1 MTYFDLSAVVSFNY
15 QMISPFFGAEPK
27 DPSMIYKFNINE
39 TYSGDLEGILVLC
52 FLAILLAVFFK
63 VIEIIFVVIFVVI
76 SIFLTARNGE
86 INIISILPMII
97 MVVMT
102 SGMTWLQQKDLNK
115 RQLSKFEI

>member
-1 MTYFDLSAVVSFNY
+1 MPLNVVT
-15 QMISPFFGAEPK
+15 PADPK

-52 FLAILLAVFFK
+52 FLAILLGVFFK
-63 VIEIIFVVIFVVI
+63 VIEIIFVVIFVLI

-86 INIISILPMII
+86 INIVSILPMII

-102 SGMTWLQQKDLNK
+102 SGMTWLQQKNLNK

>member
-1 MTYFDLSAVVSFNY
+1 MPLNVV
-15 QMISPFFGAEPK
+15 IPAEPK

-52 FLAILLAVFFK
+52 FLAILLGVFFK
-63 VIEIIFVVIFVVI
+63 VIEIIFVAIFVLI

-97 MVVMT
+97 MVAMT
-102 SGMTWLQQKDLNK
+102 SSMTWLQQKNLNK